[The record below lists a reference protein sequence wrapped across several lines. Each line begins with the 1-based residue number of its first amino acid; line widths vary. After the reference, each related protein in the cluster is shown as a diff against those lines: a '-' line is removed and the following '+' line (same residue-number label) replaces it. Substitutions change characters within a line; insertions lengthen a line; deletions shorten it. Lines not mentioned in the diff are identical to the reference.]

1 MKLSLSAFFLVFLAR
16 CSKNTAAAT
25 ADAND
30 TGTAAV
36 LTKEEVSKVK
46 AKDPNVTVTTVTT
59 VAGVAEIEAAITAST
74 FVPPICVGNEKLIEV
89 AVLTDDWPGE
99 TTWEVKGQLVYQ
111 GFSYK
116 TIAIMSGGPYSSSYT
131 LYEDALCVQEGEY
144 QFTIYVSDLYYMHD
158 VHIYCCV
165 FTFSCFILLY
175 ITTICCNTVMMMM
188 PRFVVLLLNFHT
200 YFATNFIILALP

>member
-1 MKLSLSAFFLVFLAR
+1 MKLSLSAFFLVFPAR

-46 AKDPNVTVTTVTT
+46 AKDPNVTVTTV
-59 VAGVAEIEAAITAST
+59 AGVADIEAAITAST

-89 AVLTDDWPGE
+89 AVLTDYWPEE
-99 TTWEVKGQLVYQ
+99 TTWEVKRQLVYQ

-116 TIAIMSGGPYSSSYT
+116 AIDPIMSGGPYPSERT

-188 PRFVVLLLNFHT
+188 SRFVVLLLNFHT
-200 YFATNFIILALP
+200 YFVTNFIILALP